1 MLLKQWGSRSWRNR
15 ALTLAVA
22 ILCTGC
28 SSEPEAKPDAG
39 PSCTLPFIG
48 DKSKPIE
55 AVLTV
60 RDVSGKSVELKDGD
74 EVPLVFPPQG
84 GRVVF
89 LGARVNNVD
98 PCAVKLSGA
107 IRDVA
112 TNQVRIDN
120 RTVNLRVGADGRGA
134 SVDDDISTFSNV
146 PMCPNQ
152 WASTDAF
159 DKPFRV
165 EITIQDRGGRT
176 VSKQVMV
183 TPKCAEPDRLAECLC
198 ICKKG
203 YMLGEMCAAPDAG
216 ADGG

>member
-1 MLLKQWGSRSWRNR
+1 
-15 ALTLAVA
+15 V
-22 ILCTGC
+22 
-28 SSEPEAKPDAG
+28 DAG
-39 PSCTLPFIG
+39 PSCALAFIG
-48 DKSKPIE
+48 DKSAPIE
-55 AVLTV
+55 VIVTV
-60 RDVSGKSVELKDGD
+60 RTTDGASIDLKDGD
-74 EVPLVFPPQG
+74 NVPLIFPPQG

-89 LGARVNNVD
+89 IGARVKNVD

-120 RTVNLRVGADGRGA
+120 RTINLRASGDGYGS
-134 SVDDDISTFSNV
+134 SVDGDISTFSNV

-165 EITIQDRGGRT
+165 ELTVADREGRS
-176 VSKQVMV
+176 VSKQAMV
-183 TPKCAEPDRLAECLC
+183 TPTCAEADRRDECLC

-203 YMLGEMCAAPDAG
+203 YVLGEVCGPT
-216 ADGG
+216 DGGVDGG

>member
-1 MLLKQWGSRSWRNR
+1 MGV
-15 ALTLAVA
+15 AAVG
-22 ILCTGC
+22 LVGC
-28 SSEPEAKPDAG
+28 SSDPPAAADAG

-48 DKSKPIE
+48 DKDQPIE

-60 RDVSGKSVELKDGD
+60 RDVNGKSVELKDGD

-89 LGARVNNVD
+89 LGARVKNVD

-107 IRDVA
+107 IRDPA

-120 RTVNLRVGADGRGA
+120 RSVNLRLAPDGFGTG
-134 SVDDDISTFSNV
+134 VDDDISTFSNV

-152 WASTDAF
+152 WASTDAY

-165 EITIQDRGGRT
+165 EVTVQDRGGRSVT
-176 VSKQVMV
+176 KQAMV

-198 ICKKG
+198 ICKQG
-203 YMLGEMCAAPDAG
+203 YVLGEMCAAPDAG
-216 ADGG
+216 TDGG

>member
-1 MLLKQWGSRSWRNR
+1 LLLIR
-15 ALTLAVA
+15 TLIVA
-22 ILCTGC
+22 SLVSC
-28 SSEPEAKPDAG
+28 SPEPSVPVDSG
-39 PSCTLPFIG
+39 PACTLPFIG
-48 DKSKPIE
+48 DKTKPIE
-55 AVLTV
+55 MTLTV
-60 RDVSGKSVELKDGD
+60 REASGKSVALKEGAD
-74 EVPLVFPPQG
+74 VPLIFPPQG

-112 TNQVRIDN
+112 TNQVRVDN
-120 RTVNLRVGADGRGA
+120 RTVNLIAGADGWGGG
-134 SVDDDISTFSNV
+134 VDEDISTFSNV

-165 EITIQDRGGRT
+165 EVTVTDKSGRT
-176 VSKQVMV
+176 VMKQAMV
-183 TPKCAEPDRLAECLC
+183 TPRCAEPANAAECLC

-203 YMLGEMCAAPDAG
+203 YVLGEVCMTTTDAG
-216 ADGG
+216 SDG